1 MIINTRI
8 MACISTAC
16 IKVGFAKA
24 WRTILVAVAWIVVA
38 WNAFLTLQVHTE
50 PIILIMSG
58 ANSAVGT
65 VNPTLKQDKMNRT
78 YGPAPPDED
87 EKKYLNKYMVLLR
100 AAQKFNGLSFRNA
113 LTPVYWDQQYDYI
126 NTPVSI
132 VMGVVYGSYSDK
144 HGRKLPMLIGLVSVM
159 LSTSLKML
167 MYSEVTDWPLE
178 WTYPM
183 ASFCGLFGDWSLTMT
198 CVNSYLTDI
207 FPDKKQLSF
216 RMVVISIIFSLGN
229 FGGAQFTDLLLN
241 VVDMITI
248 LGISLGLT
256 ALSFLYGVF
265 ILRPTNPTHIVLK
278 EEEAGVVES
287 DEEQLI
293 EPPKETIL
301 ETTKN
306 AFLSLWFALRIF
318 IVKRRDYRRLFL
330 YMCFIANFLDQFVF
344 GEEKSLLGT
353 YTKLA
358 PFNWGTHE
366 WAQYKSLR
374 PIVQI
379 IGMTIGLALLK
390 KVFKFRD
397 TLCICLAIASMAS
410 CVLLIGL
417 AQSSWMIYVSMIP
430 EAFHGLLN
438 PLTFT
443 FMSCI
448 VRPDE
453 IGKAYA
459 VSSIAQELAKLAQTA
474 ILQNIYTATVDWYQG
489 FVWLLMAGVSG
500 VAVGIYA
507 FIHVLAKR
515 RNVGS

>member
-1 MIINTRI
+1 L
-8 MACISTAC
+8 
-16 IKVGFAKA
+16 
-24 WRTILVAVAWIVVA
+24 ILY
-38 WNAFLTLQVHTE
+38 
-50 PIILIMSG
+50 
-58 ANSAVGT
+58 SASV
-65 VNPTLKQDKMNRT
+65 Q
-78 YGPAPPDED
+78 
-87 EKKYLNKYMVLLR
+87 
-100 AAQKFNGLSFRNA
+100 
-113 LTPVYWDQQYDYI
+113 VYWDQQYDYI
-126 NTPVSI
+126 NTPVSV

-144 HGRKLPMLIGLVSVM
+144 HGRKLPLLIGLVSVM
-159 LSTSLKML
+159 ISTTLKML
-167 MYSEVTDWPLE
+167 MYSEVTDWPLQ

-207 FPDKKQLSF
+207 FPDKKHLSF
-216 RMVVISIIFSLGN
+216 RMVVVSIIFSLGN

-248 LGISLGLT
+248 LGIALGLT
-256 ALSFLYGVF
+256 ALSFIYGVF
-265 ILRPTNPTHIVLK
+265 VLRPTNPTHNVLREM
-278 EEEAGVVES
+278 EEEG
-287 DEEQLI
+287 DETSLQSQE
-293 EPPKETIL
+293 EPQKETIL

-306 AFLSLWFALRIF
+306 AFLSLWHALRIF
-318 IVKRRDYRRLFL
+318 IVRRKDYRRFFL
-330 YMCFIANFLDQFVF
+330 YMCFLANFLDQFVF

-379 IGMTIGLALLK
+379 IGMTIGLTLLK
-390 KVFKFRD
+390 KVLKFRD

-410 CVLLIGL
+410 CVLIIGL
-417 AQSSWMIYVSMIP
+417 AQSSWMIYLSMIP

-459 VSSIAQELAKLAQTA
+459 VSSIAQEIAKLAQTA

-489 FVWLLMAGVSG
+489 FVWLLMSVISG
-500 VAVGIYA
+500 VAVGIYLI
-507 FIHVLAKR
+507 IHFMAKR

>member
-1 MIINTRI
+1 
-8 MACISTAC
+8 
-16 IKVGFAKA
+16 
-24 WRTILVAVAWIVVA
+24 
-38 WNAFLTLQVHTE
+38 
-50 PIILIMSG
+50 
-58 ANSAVGT
+58 
-65 VNPTLKQDKMNRT
+65 
-78 YGPAPPDED
+78 
-87 EKKYLNKYMVLLR
+87 
-100 AAQKFNGLSFRNA
+100 
-113 LTPVYWDQQYDYI
+113 
-126 NTPVSI
+126 
-132 VMGVVYGSYSDK
+132 MGVVYGSYSDK

-159 LSTSLKML
+159 LSTSLKVL
-167 MYSEVTDWPLE
+167 MYSAVTDWPLE

-216 RMVVISIIFSLGN
+216 RMVIVSIIFSVGN
-229 FGGAQFTDLLLN
+229 FGGAQLTDLLLN

-248 LGISLGLT
+248 MGIALGFTI
-256 ALSFLYGVF
+256 LSFLYGVF
-265 ILRPTNPTHIVLK
+265 VLRPTNPTHLELK
-278 EEEAGVVES
+278 EEG
-287 DEEQLI
+287 EEGEEGDDDQQRLQ
-293 EPPKETIL
+293 EPQKETIL

-306 AFLSLWFALRIF
+306 AFLSLWYALRIF

-330 YMCFIANFLDQFVF
+330 YMCFVANFLDQFVF

-379 IGMTIGLALLK
+379 IGMTIGLAVLK

-410 CVLLIGL
+410 CVLIIGL

-459 VSSIAQELAKLAQTA
+459 VSSIAQEIAKLAQTA

-489 FVWLLMAGVSG
+489 FVWLLMAVVSG
-500 VAVGIYA
+500 VAVVIY
-507 FIHVLAKR
+507 FVIHFMAKR